1 MEIKIATLDAIPQ
14 IEVLYQELFLEMSIL
29 QPKYI
34 RPTKQD
40 VNFIRFTII
49 EEDSDILIAEKD
61 QEIVGFLLLKEM
73 TTPRYTCMV
82 EYKYAF
88 IIDVIVGKRYQSKGI
103 GTALLLEAK
112 KRADTRKL
120 DYLELNVLSGNKGA
134 IALYEKLGFQ
144 DMNHTMRFEL

>member
-34 RPTKQD
+34 RPAKQD
-40 VNFIRFTII
+40 VNFIRYTII
-49 EEDSDILIAEKD
+49 EDDSDILIAEKD
-61 QEIVGFLLLKEM
+61 HEILGFLLIKEM

-82 EYKYAF
+82 EYTYAF

-103 GTALLLEAK
+103 GSALLLEAK
-112 KRADTRKL
+112 KWADTRKL
-120 DYLELNVLSGNKGA
+120 NYLELNVLSENKGA
-134 IALYEKLGFQ
+134 IALYEKLGFK
-144 DMNHTMRFEL
+144 DINHTMRFEL

>member
-49 EEDSDILIAEKD
+49 EDDSDILIAEKD

-73 TTPRYTCMV
+73 TTL
-82 EYKYAF
+82 
-88 IIDVIVGKRYQSKGI
+88 VIHAWLN
-103 GTALLLEAK
+103 TNTLLL
-112 KRADTRKL
+112 L
-120 DYLELNVLSGNKGA
+120 MSLLESDIKVKESERP
-134 IALYEKLGFQ
+134 YC
-144 DMNHTMRFEL
+144 